1 VAYPIA
7 LPGLR
12 DHAERLPPEAAPR
25 DEYERLLTLAWR
37 NLLESPAGRIEAN
50 LQRFLEHHPCLV
62 PGFRSMDIPSGHG
75 PYPGAV
81 IRQPK
86 LPGLTTRRPDFCW
99 IATDSERIN
108 PVLIEIET
116 PDKRW
121 FIQDGSRRGEQHG
134 DLVHARGQLDRWK
147 TWFAKPDNQMA
158 FLRQYRLGGWPFEH
172 RELVPQYV
180 LIHGSSRR
188 EFRDHPDLNELR
200 RRLQNDDTFTMTFD
214 RLAPSRDAMDF
225 GCVQITERGYEA
237 VAVPPTFDVDLYHV
251 NVVGLD
257 RAIEAC
263 EDITE
268 ARRRYLLDQLVKA
281 RQFEAEEI
289 PSFRN
294 QINARAFGARDSG
307 L

>member
-1 VAYPIA
+1 VVYPVT

-12 DHAERLPPEAAPR
+12 EYAERLPPEVAPR
-25 DEYERLLTLAWR
+25 DEYERLLGLAWR
-37 NLLESPAGRIEAN
+37 SLLESPAGQVEAN
-50 LQRFLEHHPCLV
+50 LQVFLEHHPCLR
-62 PGFRSMDIPSGHG
+62 PGFRSMDIESGHG
-75 PYPGAV
+75 PYPAAV

-116 PDKRW
+116 PDKQW
-121 FIQDGSRRGEQHG
+121 FVHDGRRRGEQHS

-147 TWFAKPDNQMA
+147 AWFAKPDNQMA
-158 FLRQYRLGGWPFEH
+158 FFREYRLGRWPLEH

-188 EFRDHPDLNELR
+188 EFSGNPDLNELR
-200 RRLQNDDTFTMTFD
+200 RALQSPDTFMMTFD
-214 RLAPSRDAMDF
+214 RLAPSRDTMSF

-237 VAVPPTFDVDLYHV
+237 VAVPPTFDVDMYSPDV
-251 NVVGLD
+251 AGLD

-268 ARRRYLLDQLVKA
+268 ARKRYLIDQLGQA
-281 RQFEAEEI
+281 RRFNAGEI
-289 PSFRN
+289 PQFRN
-294 QINARAFGARDSG
+294 HINIRP
-307 L
+307 